1 MALDVSVAM
10 SVEDNLSQAIVGMKN
25 AMTPFR
31 NDITELQKEL
41 DRLSNAKTSIRIDLD
56 AARKELRDAK
66 RDFEALGE
74 SATEADRA
82 AAKANFDEASKNV
95 ENLRQ
100 QYALVSKQVKYT
112 QRDIEDVTA
121 AMSRAENRAA
131 AASVQPNAA
140 SVQPQGAMSMLQS
153 IGQAGLYSQI
163 GAMASQWATAMG
175 GSYLGSAGGNLL
187 SGTLGGAG
195 SGAAIG
201 TMIAP
206 GVGTAIGAAVGGL
219 VGLAGGAAQN
229 FETKDEY
236 FKNYVQEA
244 VEGQLSSMQES
255 IAGGSTT
262 AAQWELDRIAF
273 NQLLGEGY
281 GGRYLDAVKSFAS
294 STPLEY
300 SDLTAMSRALAPGF
314 ADGTISGL
322 QRMMD
327 LMEGIGNAGSA
338 LGVDASGM
346 TVMAQVLSR
355 MESSGKATLEYLNMF
370 QERGVDVI
378 GMLGE
383 HYGVNQGEIYEMIS
397 DGAIAGQDAVDIIQN
412 GMERY
417 AGAMDTMSHT
427 FSGLQSTLNDAQTAM
442 DAAYGEGYNE
452 TRKQGLEDEISF
464 LSGESGAM
472 MEEANRAMGSYMANL
487 ENLKEDFVRKAI
499 EAAMGDDDYI
509 KAKAAGDAAEMGRI
523 IMAAQQEGLAA
534 YADSDEAKGYE
545 QMQLDLINSVQES
558 AAAHEESYLAG
569 YNIGQEYSKGYIKAL
584 NDAIASGAIPSL
596 TESPEAMSA
605 MNSSEDAYKKRVQST
620 GGYAYGLNRVPYD
633 GFRAILHEGERVLTA
648 REAREADSTVA
659 RSVNVN
665 ISGQWSVR
673 DDSDIDLIAAR
684 IADALE
690 RALAAGVGS

>member
-1 MALDVSVAM
+1 MPDASVAM
-10 SVEDNLSQAIVGMKN
+10 SVKDNLSQAVVGMKN
-25 AMTPFR
+25 SMTSFR
-31 NDITELQKEL
+31 TDITELQREL
-41 DRLSNAKTSIRIDLD
+41 DRLSNTRVQMKMDLAGATREAKN
-56 AARKELRDAK
+56 AQKA
-66 RDFEALGE
+66 FEALGD
-74 SATEADRA
+74 SATEAERKA
-82 AAKANFDEASKNV
+82 AEADWREAE
-95 ENLRQ
+95 ENLQNIRQ
-100 QYALVSKQVKYT
+100 QYDLVGRQIRAT
-112 QRDIEDVTA
+112 TRDMEDA
-121 AMSRAENRAA
+121 SGAISRVNNRMGGT
-131 AASVQPNAA
+131 
-140 SVQPQGAMSMLQS
+140 VQPQGAMSMLQS

-163 GAMASQWATAMG
+163 GDMASQWALSLG
-175 GSYLGSAGGNLL
+175 GSYLGNAGGNLL
-187 SGTLGGAG
+187 SGALGGAG

-346 TVMAQVLSR
+346 PVLAQALSR
-355 MESSGKATLEYLNMF
+355 MESSGKANLEYLNMF
-370 QERGVDVI
+370 QDRGVDVI
-378 GMLGE
+378 GMLSE

-417 AGAMDTMSHT
+417 AGAMDTMSKT
-427 FSGLQSTLNDAQTAM
+427 FSGLQSTLNDAQTAI

-472 MEEANRAMGSYMANL
+472 MEEANRALGAWQAEL
-487 ENLKEDFVRKAI
+487 ENSKEQFIRDAI
-499 EAAMGDDDYI
+499 TEAMSSQEYQS
-509 KAKAAGDAAEMGRI
+509 AAAEDDAAEMGRI
-523 IMAAQQEGLAA
+523 IMQAQVKGMSDYNESEGATAMREMQLALVQGVQEDSAAN
-534 YADSDEAKGYE
+534 EAMWNAGYE
-545 QMQLDLINSVQES
+545 LGEQ
-558 AAAHEESYLAG
+558 
-569 YNIGQEYSKGYIKAL
+569 YSKGVQAALLSAVSSVSDASRHSSYARKYIRHNDVGSCLRKARTIHRRICL
-584 NDAIASGAIPSL
+584 RPQ
-596 TESPEAMSA
+596 P
-605 MNSSEDAYKKRVQST
+605 
-620 GGYAYGLNRVPYD
+620 
-633 GFRAILHEGERVLTA
+633 
-648 REAREADSTVA
+648 
-659 RSVNVN
+659 RSV
-665 ISGQWSVR
+665 R
-673 DDSDIDLIAAR
+673 R
-684 IADALE
+684 IP
-690 RALAAGVGS
+690 GHPP

>member
-1 MALDVSVAM
+1 MPDASVAM
-10 SVEDNLSQAIVGMKN
+10 SVKDNLSQAVVGMRN
-25 AMTPFR
+25 SMTAFR
-31 NDITELQKEL
+31 TDVSELQREL
-41 DRLSNAKTSIRIDLD
+41 DRLNSTRVQMKMDLASATREAKSAQKAFEDLGD
-56 AARKELRDAK
+56 
-66 RDFEALGE
+66 
-74 SATEADRA
+74 SATEAERKA
-82 AAKANFDEASKNV
+82 AEADWRQAE
-95 ENLRQ
+95 ENLTNIRQ
-100 QYALVSKQVKYT
+100 QYELVGRQIRAT
-112 QRDIEDVTA
+112 TRDMEDATGA
-121 AMSRAENRAA
+121 ISRANNRIGG
-131 AASVQPNAA
+131 ST
-140 SVQPQGAMSMLQS
+140 QPQGAMNMLQS

-163 GAMASQWATAMG
+163 GDMASQWALTLG

-187 SGTLGGAG
+187 SGALSGAG

-206 GVGTAIGAAVGGL
+206 GIGTAVGAGIGGL
-219 VGLAGGAAQN
+219 VGLVGGAAQN
-229 FETKDEY
+229 YETKDEY

-244 VEGQLSSMQES
+244 VEGQLSALEEGISS
-255 IAGGSTT
+255 GSAT

-273 NQLLGEGY
+273 NQLLGNGY

-322 QRMMD
+322 QRMLD

-383 HYGVNQGEIYEMIS
+383 HYGVDQGTIYDMIS
-397 DGAIAGQDAVDIIQN
+397 DSAISGQDAVDIIQN

-417 AGAMDTMSHT
+417 AGAMDTMAKT
-427 FSGLQSTLNDAQTAM
+427 FSGLQSTLTDAQTAM

-472 MEEANRAMGSYMANL
+472 MEEANRAMGAYMADL
-487 ENLKEDFVRKAI
+487 ENQKEEYIRNAI
-499 EAAMGDDDYI
+499 IDVMGTSEYQIAEAEGN
-509 KAKAAGDAAEMGRI
+509 AAEMGRL
-523 IMAAQQEGLAA
+523 IMQAQVKGMSDYNESEGAIEMREMQSRLIQGVQEDSAASEDMWNA
-534 YADSDEAKGYE
+534 GYE
-545 QMQLDLINSVQES
+545 L
-558 AAAHEESYLAG
+558 
-569 YNIGQEYSKGYIKAL
+569 GQKFSKGLQAAL
-584 NDAIASGAIPSL
+584 S
-596 TESPEAMSA
+596 EAMSETSLSLRPWSNA
-605 MNSSEDAYKKRVQST
+605 PADTSAYISSSNAYAKRVQST

-684 IADALE
+684 IADSLE

>member
-1 MALDVSVAM
+1 MPDASVAM
-10 SVEDNLSQAIVGMKN
+10 SVKDNLSQAVVGMRN
-25 AMTPFR
+25 SMTAFR
-31 NDITELQKEL
+31 TDVSELQREL
-41 DRLSNAKTSIRIDLD
+41 DRLNSTRVQMKMDLASATREAKS
-56 AARKELRDAK
+56 AQKA
-66 RDFEALGE
+66 FEALGD
-74 SATEADRA
+74 SATEAERKA
-82 AAKANFDEASKNV
+82 AEADWRQAE
-95 ENLRQ
+95 ENLTNIRQ
-100 QYALVSKQVKYT
+100 QYELVGRQIRAT
-112 QRDIEDVTA
+112 TRDMEEATGAI
-121 AMSRAENRAA
+121 SRANNRIGG
-131 AASVQPNAA
+131 ST
-140 SVQPQGAMSMLQS
+140 QPQGAMSMLQS

-163 GAMASQWATAMG
+163 GDMASQWALTLG

-187 SGTLGGAG
+187 SGALSGAG

-206 GVGTAIGAAVGGL
+206 GIGTAVGAGIGGL
-219 VGLAGGAAQN
+219 VGLVGGAAQN
-229 FETKDEY
+229 YETKDEY

-244 VEGQLSSMQES
+244 VEGQLSALEEGISS
-255 IAGGSTT
+255 GSAT

-273 NQLLGEGY
+273 NQLLGNGY

-322 QRMMD
+322 QRMLD

-383 HYGVNQGEIYEMIS
+383 HYGVDQGTIYDMIS
-397 DGAIAGQDAVDIIQN
+397 DSAISGQDAVDIIQN

-417 AGAMDTMSHT
+417 AGAMDTMAKT
-427 FSGLQSTLNDAQTAM
+427 FSGLQSTLTDAQTAM

-472 MEEANRAMGSYMANL
+472 MEEANRAMGAYMADL
-487 ENLKEDFVRKAI
+487 ENQKEEYIRNAI
-499 EAAMGDDDYI
+499 IDVMGTSEYQIAEAEGN
-509 KAKAAGDAAEMGRI
+509 AAEMGRL
-523 IMAAQQEGLAA
+523 IMQAQVKGMSDYNESEGAIEMREMQSRLIQGVQEDSAASEDMWNA
-534 YADSDEAKGYE
+534 GYE
-545 QMQLDLINSVQES
+545 L
-558 AAAHEESYLAG
+558 
-569 YNIGQEYSKGYIKAL
+569 GQKFSKGLQAAL
-584 NDAIASGAIPSL
+584 S
-596 TESPEAMSA
+596 EAMSETSLSLRPWSNA
-605 MNSSEDAYKKRVQST
+605 PADTSAYISSSNAYAKRVQST

>member
-1 MALDVSVAM
+1 MPDASVAM
-10 SVEDNLSQAIVGMKN
+10 SVKDNLSQAVVGMRN
-25 AMTPFR
+25 SMTAFR
-31 NDITELQKEL
+31 TDVSELQREL
-41 DRLSNAKTSIRIDLD
+41 DRLNSTRVQMKMDLAGATREAKNAQK
-56 AARKELRDAK
+56 A
-66 RDFEALGE
+66 FEALGD
-74 SATEADRA
+74 SATEAERKA
-82 AAKANFDEASKNV
+82 AEADWREAE
-95 ENLRQ
+95 ENLQNIRQ
-100 QYALVSKQVKYT
+100 QYDLVGRQIRAT
-112 QRDIEDVTA
+112 TRDMEEATGAI
-121 AMSRAENRAA
+121 SRANNRIGG
-131 AASVQPNAA
+131 ST
-140 SVQPQGAMSMLQS
+140 QPQGAMSMLQS

-163 GAMASQWATAMG
+163 GDMASQWALSLG
-175 GSYLGSAGGNLL
+175 GSYLGNAGGNLL
-187 SGTLGGAG
+187 SGALSGAG

-206 GVGTAIGAAVGGL
+206 GIGTAVGAGIGGL
-219 VGLAGGAAQN
+219 VGLVGGAAQN
-229 FETKDEY
+229 YETKDEY

-244 VEGQLSSMQES
+244 VEGQLSALEEGISS
-255 IAGGSTT
+255 GSAT

-273 NQLLGEGY
+273 NQLLGNGY

-322 QRMMD
+322 QRMLD

-383 HYGVNQGEIYEMIS
+383 HYGVDQGTIYDMIS
-397 DGAIAGQDAVDIIQN
+397 DSAISGQDAVDIIQN

-417 AGAMDTMSHT
+417 AGAMDTMAKT
-427 FSGLQSTLNDAQTAM
+427 FSGLQSTLTDAQTAM

-472 MEEANRAMGSYMANL
+472 MEEANRAMGAYMADL
-487 ENLKEDFVRKAI
+487 ENQKEEYIRNAI
-499 EAAMGDDDYI
+499 IDVMGTSEYQIAEAEGN
-509 KAKAAGDAAEMGRI
+509 AAEMGRL
-523 IMAAQQEGLAA
+523 IMQAQVKGMSDYNESEGAIEMREMQSRLIQGVQEDSAASEDMWNA
-534 YADSDEAKGYE
+534 GYE
-545 QMQLDLINSVQES
+545 L
-558 AAAHEESYLAG
+558 
-569 YNIGQEYSKGYIKAL
+569 GQKFSKGLQAAL
-584 NDAIASGAIPSL
+584 S
-596 TESPEAMSA
+596 EAMSETSLSLRPWSNA
-605 MNSSEDAYKKRVQST
+605 PADTSAYISSSNAYAKRVQST

>member
-1 MALDVSVAM
+1 MPDASVAM
-10 SVEDNLSQAIVGMKN
+10 SVKDNLSQAVVGMRN
-25 AMTPFR
+25 SMTAFR
-31 NDITELQKEL
+31 TDVSELQREL
-41 DRLSNAKTSIRIDLD
+41 DRLNSTRVQMKMDLASATREAKS
-56 AARKELRDAK
+56 AQKA
-66 RDFEALGE
+66 FEALGD
-74 SATEADRA
+74 SATEAERKA
-82 AAKANFDEASKNV
+82 AEADWRQAE
-95 ENLRQ
+95 ENLTNIRQ
-100 QYALVSKQVKYT
+100 QYELVGRQIRAT
-112 QRDIEDVTA
+112 TRDMEEATGAI
-121 AMSRAENRAA
+121 SRANNRIGG
-131 AASVQPNAA
+131 ST
-140 SVQPQGAMSMLQS
+140 QPQGAMNMLQS

-163 GAMASQWATAMG
+163 GDMASQWALTLG

-187 SGTLGGAG
+187 SGALSGAG

-206 GVGTAIGAAVGGL
+206 GIGTAVGAGIGGL
-219 VGLAGGAAQN
+219 VGLVGGAAQN
-229 FETKDEY
+229 YETKDEY

-244 VEGQLSSMQES
+244 VEGQLSALEEGISS
-255 IAGGSTT
+255 GSAT

-273 NQLLGEGY
+273 NQLLGNGY

-322 QRMMD
+322 QRMLD

-383 HYGVNQGEIYEMIS
+383 HYGVDQGTIYDMIS
-397 DGAIAGQDAVDIIQN
+397 ERAISGQDAVDIIQN

-417 AGAMDTMSHT
+417 AGAMDTMAKT
-427 FSGLQSTLNDAQTAM
+427 FSGLQSTLTDAQTAM

-452 TRKQGLEDEISF
+452 TRKKGLEDEISF

-472 MEEANRAMGSYMANL
+472 MEEANRAMGAYMADL
-487 ENLKEDFVRKAI
+487 ENQKEEYIRNAI
-499 EAAMGDDDYI
+499 IDVMGTSEYQIAEAEGN
-509 KAKAAGDAAEMGRI
+509 AAEMGRL
-523 IMAAQQEGLAA
+523 IMQAQVKGMSDYNESEGAIEMREMQSRLIQGVQEDSAASEDMWNA
-534 YADSDEAKGYE
+534 GYE
-545 QMQLDLINSVQES
+545 L
-558 AAAHEESYLAG
+558 
-569 YNIGQEYSKGYIKAL
+569 GQKFSKGLQAAL
-584 NDAIASGAIPSL
+584 S
-596 TESPEAMSA
+596 EAMSETSLSLRPWSNA
-605 MNSSEDAYKKRVQST
+605 PADTSTYISSSNAYAKRVQST

-648 REAREADSTVA
+648 REAREADLTAA

>member
-1 MALDVSVAM
+1 MPDASVAM
-10 SVEDNLSQAIVGMKN
+10 SVKDNLSQAVVGMRN
-25 AMTPFR
+25 SMTAFR
-31 NDITELQKEL
+31 TDVSELQREL
-41 DRLSNAKTSIRIDLD
+41 DRLNSTRVQMKMDLASATREAKS
-56 AARKELRDAK
+56 AQKA
-66 RDFEALGE
+66 FEALGD
-74 SATEADRA
+74 SATEAERKA
-82 AAKANFDEASKNV
+82 AEADWRQAE
-95 ENLRQ
+95 ENLTNIRQ
-100 QYALVSKQVKYT
+100 QYELVGRQIRAT
-112 QRDIEDVTA
+112 TRDMEEATGAI
-121 AMSRAENRAA
+121 SRANNRIGG
-131 AASVQPNAA
+131 ST
-140 SVQPQGAMSMLQS
+140 QPQGAMNMLQS

-163 GAMASQWATAMG
+163 GDVASQWALTLG

-187 SGTLGGAG
+187 SGALSGAG

-206 GVGTAIGAAVGGL
+206 GIGTAVGAGIGGL
-219 VGLAGGAAQN
+219 VGLVGGAAQN
-229 FETKDEY
+229 YETKDEY

-244 VEGQLSSMQES
+244 VEGQLSALEEGISS
-255 IAGGSTT
+255 GSAT

-273 NQLLGEGY
+273 NQLLGNGY

-322 QRMMD
+322 QRMLD

-383 HYGVNQGEIYEMIS
+383 HYGVDQGTIYDMIS
-397 DGAIAGQDAVDIIQN
+397 DSAISGQDAVDIIQN

-417 AGAMDTMSHT
+417 AGAMDTMAKT
-427 FSGLQSTLNDAQTAM
+427 FSGLQSTLTDAQTAM

-472 MEEANRAMGSYMANL
+472 MEEANRAMGAYMADL
-487 ENLKEDFVRKAI
+487 ENQKEEYIRNAI
-499 EAAMGDDDYI
+499 IDVMGTSEYQIAEAEGN
-509 KAKAAGDAAEMGRI
+509 AAEMGRL
-523 IMAAQQEGLAA
+523 IMQAQVKGMSDYNESEGAIEMREMQSRLIQGVQEDSAASEDMWNA
-534 YADSDEAKGYE
+534 GYE
-545 QMQLDLINSVQES
+545 L
-558 AAAHEESYLAG
+558 
-569 YNIGQEYSKGYIKAL
+569 GQKFSKGLQAAL
-584 NDAIASGAIPSL
+584 S
-596 TESPEAMSA
+596 EAMSETSLSLRPWSNA
-605 MNSSEDAYKKRVQST
+605 PADTSAYISSSNAYAKRVQST

>member
-1 MALDVSVAM
+1 MPDASVAM
-10 SVEDNLSQAIVGMKN
+10 SVKDNLSQAVVGMRN
-25 AMTPFR
+25 SMTAFR
-31 NDITELQKEL
+31 TDVSELQREL
-41 DRLSNAKTSIRIDLD
+41 DRLNSTRVQMKMDLAGATREAKNAQK
-56 AARKELRDAK
+56 A
-66 RDFEALGE
+66 FEALGD
-74 SATEADRA
+74 SATEAERKA
-82 AAKANFDEASKNV
+82 AEADWREAE
-95 ENLRQ
+95 ENLQNIRQ
-100 QYALVSKQVKYT
+100 QYDLVGRQIRAT
-112 QRDIEDVTA
+112 TRDMEEATGAI
-121 AMSRAENRAA
+121 SRANNRIGG
-131 AASVQPNAA
+131 ST
-140 SVQPQGAMSMLQS
+140 QPQGAMNMLQS

-163 GAMASQWATAMG
+163 GDMASQWALTLG

-187 SGTLGGAG
+187 SGALSGAG

-206 GVGTAIGAAVGGL
+206 GIGTAVGAGIGGL
-219 VGLAGGAAQN
+219 VGLVGGAAQN
-229 FETKDEY
+229 YETKDEY

-244 VEGQLSSMQES
+244 VEGQLSALEEGISS
-255 IAGGSTT
+255 GSAT

-273 NQLLGEGY
+273 NQLLGNGY

-322 QRMMD
+322 QRMLD

-383 HYGVNQGEIYEMIS
+383 HYGVDQGTIYDMIS
-397 DGAIAGQDAVDIIQN
+397 DSAISGQDAVDIIQN

-417 AGAMDTMSHT
+417 AGAMDTMAKT
-427 FSGLQSTLNDAQTAM
+427 FSGLQSTLTDAQTAM

-472 MEEANRAMGSYMANL
+472 MEEANRAMGAYMADL
-487 ENLKEDFVRKAI
+487 ENQKEEYIRNAI
-499 EAAMGDDDYI
+499 IDVMGTSEYQIAEAEGN
-509 KAKAAGDAAEMGRI
+509 AAEMGRL
-523 IMAAQQEGLAA
+523 IMQAQVKGMSDYNESEGAIEMREMQSRLIQGVQEDSAASEDMWNA
-534 YADSDEAKGYE
+534 GYE
-545 QMQLDLINSVQES
+545 L
-558 AAAHEESYLAG
+558 
-569 YNIGQEYSKGYIKAL
+569 GQKFSKGLQAAL
-584 NDAIASGAIPSL
+584 S
-596 TESPEAMSA
+596 EAMSETSLSLRPWSNA
-605 MNSSEDAYKKRVQST
+605 PADTSAYISSSNAYAKRVQST

>member
-1 MALDVSVAM
+1 MPDASVAM
-10 SVEDNLSQAIVGMKN
+10 SVKDNLSQAVVGMRN
-25 AMTPFR
+25 SMTAFR
-31 NDITELQKEL
+31 TDVSELQREL
-41 DRLSNAKTSIRIDLD
+41 DRLNSTRVQMKMDLASATREAKS
-56 AARKELRDAK
+56 AQKA
-66 RDFEALGE
+66 FEALGD
-74 SATEADRA
+74 SATEAERKA
-82 AAKANFDEASKNV
+82 AEADWRQAE
-95 ENLRQ
+95 ENLTNIRQ
-100 QYALVSKQVKYT
+100 QYELVGRQIRAT
-112 QRDIEDVTA
+112 TRDMEEATGAI
-121 AMSRAENRAA
+121 SRANNRIGG
-131 AASVQPNAA
+131 ST
-140 SVQPQGAMSMLQS
+140 QPQGAMNMLQS

-163 GAMASQWATAMG
+163 GDMAGQWANSVG
-175 GSYLGSAGGNLL
+175 GSWLGNAGGNLL
-187 SGTLGGAG
+187 SGALGGAG

-229 FETKDEY
+229 YEQKDDA
-236 FKNYVQEA
+236 FKAYVQEA
-244 VEGQLSSMQES
+244 VEGQLTAMQES
-255 IAGGSTT
+255 IAAGSTT
-262 AAQWELDRIAF
+262 AAQWELDRIGF

-281 GGRYLDAVKSFAS
+281 GGRYLDALREFANK
-294 STPLEY
+294 TPLEY

-327 LMEGIGNAGSA
+327 LMEGIGNAGSS
-338 LGVDASGM
+338 LGLSGSDM
-346 TVMAQVLSR
+346 TIMARSLSR
-355 MESSGKATLEYLNMF
+355 METSDKANLEYLNML

-378 GMLGE
+378 GMMSE
-383 HYGVNQGEIYEMIS
+383 HYGVDQGTIYDMIS
-397 DGAIAGQDAVDIIQN
+397 ERAISGQDAVDIIQN

-417 AGAMDTMSHT
+417 AGAMDTMAKT
-427 FSGLQSTLNDAQTAM
+427 FSGLQSTLTDAQTAM

-472 MEEANRAMGSYMANL
+472 MEEANRAMGAYMAKL
-487 ENLKEDFVRKAI
+487 ENQKEEYIRNAI
-499 EAAMGDDDYI
+499 TDVMTNNEDYQIAEAEGN
-509 KAKAAGDAAEMGRI
+509 AAEMGRL
-523 IMAAQQEGLAA
+523 IMQAQVKGMSDYNESEGAKEMREMQSRLIQGVQEDSAASEDMWNA
-534 YADSDEAKGYE
+534 GYE
-545 QMQLDLINSVQES
+545 L
-558 AAAHEESYLAG
+558 
-569 YNIGQEYSKGYIKAL
+569 GQKFSKGLQAAL
-584 NDAIASGAIPSL
+584 S
-596 TESPEAMSA
+596 EAMSETSLSLRPWSNA
-605 MNSSEDAYKKRVQST
+605 PADTSAYISSSNAYAKRVQST

>member
-1 MALDVSVAM
+1 MPDASVAM
-10 SVEDNLSQAIVGMKN
+10 SVKDNLSQAVVGMRN
-25 AMTPFR
+25 SMTAFR
-31 NDITELQKEL
+31 TDVSELQREL
-41 DRLSNAKTSIRIDLD
+41 DRLNSTRVQMKMDLASATREAKS
-56 AARKELRDAK
+56 AQKA
-66 RDFEALGE
+66 FEALGD
-74 SATEADRA
+74 SATEAERKA
-82 AAKANFDEASKNV
+82 AEADWRQAE
-95 ENLRQ
+95 ENLTNIRQ
-100 QYALVSKQVKYT
+100 QYELVGRQIRAT
-112 QRDIEDVTA
+112 TRDMEEATGAI
-121 AMSRAENRAA
+121 SRANNRIGG
-131 AASVQPNAA
+131 ST
-140 SVQPQGAMSMLQS
+140 QPQGAMNMLQS

-163 GAMASQWATAMG
+163 GDMASQWALTLG

-187 SGTLGGAG
+187 SGALSGAG

-206 GVGTAIGAAVGGL
+206 GIGTAVGAGIGGL
-219 VGLAGGAAQN
+219 VGLVGGAAQN
-229 FETKDEY
+229 YETKDEY

-244 VEGQLSSMQES
+244 VEGQLSALEEGISS
-255 IAGGSTT
+255 GSAT

-273 NQLLGEGY
+273 NQLLGNGY

-322 QRMMD
+322 QRMLD

-383 HYGVNQGEIYEMIS
+383 HYGVDQGTIYDMIS
-397 DGAIAGQDAVDIIQN
+397 DSAISGQDAVDIIQN

-417 AGAMDTMSHT
+417 AGAMDTMAKT
-427 FSGLQSTLNDAQTAM
+427 FSGLQSTLTDAQTAM

-472 MEEANRAMGSYMANL
+472 MEEANRAMGAYMADL
-487 ENLKEDFVRKAI
+487 ENQKEEYIRNAI
-499 EAAMGDDDYI
+499 IDVMGTSEYQIAEAEGN
-509 KAKAAGDAAEMGRI
+509 AAEMGRL
-523 IMAAQQEGLAA
+523 IMQAQVKGMSDYNESEGAIEMREMQSRLIQGVQEDSAASEDMWNA
-534 YADSDEAKGYE
+534 GYE
-545 QMQLDLINSVQES
+545 L
-558 AAAHEESYLAG
+558 
-569 YNIGQEYSKGYIKAL
+569 GQKFSKGLQAAL
-584 NDAIASGAIPSL
+584 S
-596 TESPEAMSA
+596 EAMSETSLSLRPWSNA
-605 MNSSEDAYKKRVQST
+605 PADTSAYISSSNAYAKRVQST

-684 IADALE
+684 IADSLE

>member
-10 SVEDNLSQAIVGMKN
+10 SVKDNLSQAIVGMKN

-41 DRLSNAKTSIRIDLD
+41 DRLSNTKASIRIDLG
-56 AARKELRDAK
+56 AARQELRAAK

-82 AAKANFDEASKNV
+82 AAKARFDEASKNV

-100 QYALVSKQVKYT
+100 QYELVSRQVKNT
-112 QRDIEDVTA
+112 QRDIEDVTS
-121 AMSRAENRAA
+121 AMSRAENRA
-131 AASVQPNAA
+131 SGG
-140 SVQPQGAMSMLQS
+140 SGQPQGAMNMLQS

-163 GAMASQWATAMG
+163 GDMASQWALTLG

-187 SGTLGGAG
+187 SGALSGAG

-206 GVGTAIGAAVGGL
+206 GIGTAVGAGIGGL
-219 VGLAGGAAQN
+219 VGLVGGAAQN

-236 FKNYVQEA
+236 FKDYVQTA
-244 VEGQLSSMQES
+244 VEGQLTAMQEG
-255 IAGGSTT
+255 IASGSTT

-273 NQLLGEGY
+273 NQLLGNGY

-322 QRMMD
+322 QRMLD

-383 HYGVNQGEIYEMIS
+383 HYGVDQGTIYDMIS
-397 DGAIAGQDAVDIIQN
+397 DSAISGQDAVDIIQN

-417 AGAMDTMSHT
+417 AGAMDTMAKT
-427 FSGLQSTLNDAQTAM
+427 FSGLQSTLTDAQTAM

-472 MEEANRAMGSYMANL
+472 MEEANRALGAWKAEL
-487 ENLKEDFVRKAI
+487 ENQQEEAVRKAI
-499 EAAMGDDDYI
+499 QSAMDTDDY
-509 KAKAAGDAAEMGRI
+509 KKAAAAEDAAEMGKI
-523 IMAAQQEGLAA
+523 IMKARIDGMNAYNKSAEAQEALQMELDLAEAVRNDTATDQAFWDAGYRKGEKFSLGLAA
-534 YADSDEAKGYE
+534 GFSANQAAV
-545 QMQLDLINSVQES
+545 MQN
-558 AAAHEESYLAG
+558 AAVSPYLTSSMAG
-569 YNIGQEYSKGYIKAL
+569 GLSRWIRT
-584 NDAIASGAIPSL
+584 D
-596 TESPEAMSA
+596 TEG
-605 MNSSEDAYKKRVQST
+605 SSN
-620 GGYAYGLNRVPYD
+620 AYGLNRVPYD

-648 REAREADSTVA
+648 REAREADSTAA

-684 IADALE
+684 IADSLE

>member
-1 MALDVSVAM
+1 MPDASVAM
-10 SVEDNLSQAIVGMKN
+10 SVKDNLSQAVVGMRN
-25 AMTPFR
+25 SMTAFR
-31 NDITELQKEL
+31 TDVSELQREL
-41 DRLSNAKTSIRIDLD
+41 DRLNSTRVQMKMDLAGATREAKNAQK
-56 AARKELRDAK
+56 A
-66 RDFEALGE
+66 FEALGD
-74 SATEADRA
+74 SATEAERKA
-82 AAKANFDEASKNV
+82 AEADWREAE
-95 ENLRQ
+95 ENLQNIRQ
-100 QYALVSKQVKYT
+100 QYDLVGRQIRAT
-112 QRDIEDVTA
+112 TRDMEDA
-121 AMSRAENRAA
+121 SGAISRVNNRMGG
-131 AASVQPNAA
+131 
-140 SVQPQGAMSMLQS
+140 SVQPQGAMSMLRS

-163 GAMASQWATAMG
+163 GDMASQWALSLG
-175 GSYLGSAGGNLL
+175 GSYLGNAGGNLL
-187 SGTLGGAG
+187 SGALGGAG

-255 IAGGSTT
+255 IVGGSTT
-262 AAQWELDRIAF
+262 AAQWELDQIAF
-273 NQLLGEGY
+273 NQLLGGGY
-281 GGRYLDAVKSFAS
+281 GGRYLNALKSFAS
-294 STPLEY
+294 TTPLEY

-346 TVMAQVLSR
+346 TVLAQALSR
-355 MESSGKATLEYLNMF
+355 MESSGKANLEYLNMF
-370 QERGVDVI
+370 QDRGVDVI
-378 GMLGE
+378 GMLSE

-397 DGAIAGQDAVDIIQN
+397 DGAIAGQDAVDIIQQ

-417 AGAMDTMSHT
+417 AGAMDTMSKT

-442 DAAYGEGYNE
+442 DAAYGKGYNE

-464 LSGESGAM
+464 LSGESGSM
-472 MEEANRAMGSYMANL
+472 MEEANRALGAWQAEL
-487 ENLKEDFVRKAI
+487 ENSKEQFIRDAI
-499 EAAMGDDDYI
+499 TEAMSSQEYQS
-509 KAKAAGDAAEMGRI
+509 AAAEDDAAEMGRI
-523 IMAAQQEGLAA
+523 IMQAQVKGMSDYNESEGATAMREMQLALVQGVQEDSAANEAMWNAGYELGEQYSKGVQAALLSAVSSGSLTLRDIAVTPENTSGITTSAAA
-534 YADSDEAKGYE
+534 YA
-545 QMQLDLINSVQES
+545 
-558 AAAHEESYLAG
+558 
-569 YNIGQEYSKGYIKAL
+569 
-584 NDAIASGAIPSL
+584 
-596 TESPEAMSA
+596 
-605 MNSSEDAYKKRVQST
+605 KRVQST
-620 GGYAYGLNRVPYD
+620 GGYAYGINRVPYD

-648 REAREADSTVA
+648 REAREADSTAA

-684 IADALE
+684 IADSLE

>member
-1 MALDVSVAM
+1 MPDASVAM
-10 SVEDNLSQAIVGMKN
+10 SVKDNLSQAVVGMRN
-25 AMTPFR
+25 SMTAFR
-31 NDITELQKEL
+31 TDVSELQREL
-41 DRLSNAKTSIRIDLD
+41 DRLNSTRVQMKMDLASATREAKS
-56 AARKELRDAK
+56 AQKA
-66 RDFEALGE
+66 FEALGD
-74 SATEADRA
+74 SATEAERKA
-82 AAKANFDEASKNV
+82 AEADWRQAE
-95 ENLRQ
+95 ENLTNIRQ
-100 QYALVSKQVKYT
+100 QYELVGRQIRAT
-112 QRDIEDVTA
+112 TRDMEEATGAI
-121 AMSRAENRAA
+121 SRANNRIGG
-131 AASVQPNAA
+131 ST
-140 SVQPQGAMSMLQS
+140 QPQGAMNMLQS

-163 GAMASQWATAMG
+163 GDMASQWALTLG

-187 SGTLGGAG
+187 SGALSGAG

-206 GVGTAIGAAVGGL
+206 GIGTAVGAGIGGL
-219 VGLAGGAAQN
+219 VGLVGGAAQN
-229 FETKDEY
+229 YETKDEY

-244 VEGQLSSMQES
+244 VEGQLSALEEGISS
-255 IAGGSTT
+255 GSAT

-273 NQLLGEGY
+273 NQLLGNGY

-322 QRMMD
+322 QRMLD

-383 HYGVNQGEIYEMIS
+383 HYGVDQGTIYDMIS
-397 DGAIAGQDAVDIIQN
+397 DSAISGQDAVDIIQN

-417 AGAMDTMSHT
+417 AGAMDTMAKT
-427 FSGLQSTLNDAQTAM
+427 FSGLQSTLTDAQTAM

-472 MEEANRAMGSYMANL
+472 MEEANRAMGAYMADL
-487 ENLKEDFVRKAI
+487 ENQKEEYIRNAI
-499 EAAMGDDDYI
+499 IDVMGTSEYQIAEAEGN
-509 KAKAAGDAAEMGRI
+509 AAEMGRL
-523 IMAAQQEGLAA
+523 IMQAQVKGMSDYNESEGAIEMREMQSRLIQGVQEDSAASEDMWNA
-534 YADSDEAKGYE
+534 GYE
-545 QMQLDLINSVQES
+545 L
-558 AAAHEESYLAG
+558 
-569 YNIGQEYSKGYIKAL
+569 GQKFSKGLQAAL
-584 NDAIASGAIPSL
+584 S
-596 TESPEAMSA
+596 EAMSETSLSLRPWSNA
-605 MNSSEDAYKKRVQST
+605 PADTSAYISSSNAYAKRVQST

-648 REAREADSTVA
+648 REAREADSTAA

>member
-1 MALDVSVAM
+1 MPDASVAM
-10 SVEDNLSQAIVGMKN
+10 SVKDNLSQAVVGMRN
-25 AMTPFR
+25 SMTAFR
-31 NDITELQKEL
+31 TDVSELQREL
-41 DRLSNAKTSIRIDLD
+41 DRLNSTRVQMKMDLAGATREAKNAQK
-56 AARKELRDAK
+56 A
-66 RDFEALGE
+66 FEALGD
-74 SATEADRA
+74 SATEAERKA
-82 AAKANFDEASKNV
+82 AEADWREAE
-95 ENLRQ
+95 ENLQNIRQ
-100 QYALVSKQVKYT
+100 QYDLVGRQIRAT
-112 QRDIEDVTA
+112 TRDMEEATGAI
-121 AMSRAENRAA
+121 SRANNRIGG
-131 AASVQPNAA
+131 ST
-140 SVQPQGAMSMLQS
+140 QPQGAMSMLQS

-163 GAMASQWATAMG
+163 GDMASQWALSLG
-175 GSYLGSAGGNLL
+175 GSYLGNAGGNLL
-187 SGTLGGAG
+187 SGALSGAG

-206 GVGTAIGAAVGGL
+206 GIGTAVGAGIGGL
-219 VGLAGGAAQN
+219 VGLVGGAAQN
-229 FETKDEY
+229 YETKDEY

-244 VEGQLSSMQES
+244 VEGQLSALEEGISS
-255 IAGGSTT
+255 GSAT

-273 NQLLGEGY
+273 NQLLGNGY

-322 QRMMD
+322 QRMLD

-383 HYGVNQGEIYEMIS
+383 HYGVDQGTIYDMIS
-397 DGAIAGQDAVDIIQN
+397 DSAISGQDAVEIIQQ
-412 GMERY
+412 GMDRY
-417 AGAMDTMSHT
+417 AGAMDTMSKT

-487 ENLKEDFVRKAI
+487 ENLKEDFVREAI
-499 EAAMGDDDYI
+499 EAAMDDDDYI

-558 AAAHEESYLAG
+558 AAAHEQSYMAG

-605 MNSSEDAYKKRVQST
+605 TNSSADAYKKRAQST

-648 REAREADSTVA
+648 REARASDTA
-659 RSVNVN
+659 AKNISVNV
-665 ISGQWSVR
+665 SGNWSVR

-684 IADALE
+684 IADSLE

>member
-1 MALDVSVAM
+1 MPDASVAM
-10 SVEDNLSQAIVGMKN
+10 SVKDNLSQAVVGMRN
-25 AMTPFR
+25 SMTAFR
-31 NDITELQKEL
+31 TDVSELQREL
-41 DRLSNAKTSIRIDLD
+41 DRLNSTRVQMKMDLASATREAKS
-56 AARKELRDAK
+56 AQKA
-66 RDFEALGE
+66 FEALGD
-74 SATEADRA
+74 SATEAERKA
-82 AAKANFDEASKNV
+82 AEADWRQAE
-95 ENLRQ
+95 ENLTNIRQ
-100 QYALVSKQVKYT
+100 QYELVGRQIRAT
-112 QRDIEDVTA
+112 TRDMEEATGAI
-121 AMSRAENRAA
+121 SRANNRIGG
-131 AASVQPNAA
+131 ST
-140 SVQPQGAMSMLQS
+140 QPQGAMNMLQS

-163 GAMASQWATAMG
+163 GDMASQWALTLG

-187 SGTLGGAG
+187 SGALSGAG

-206 GVGTAIGAAVGGL
+206 GIGTAVGAGIGGL
-219 VGLAGGAAQN
+219 VGLVGGAAQN
-229 FETKDEY
+229 YETKDEY

-244 VEGQLSSMQES
+244 VEGQLSALEEGISS
-255 IAGGSTT
+255 GSAT

-273 NQLLGEGY
+273 NQLLGNGY

-322 QRMMD
+322 QRMLD

-383 HYGVNQGEIYEMIS
+383 HYGVDQGTIYDMIS
-397 DGAIAGQDAVDIIQN
+397 DSAISGQDAVDIIQN

-417 AGAMDTMSHT
+417 AGAMDTMAKT
-427 FSGLQSTLNDAQTAM
+427 FSGLQSTLTDAQTAM

-472 MEEANRAMGSYMANL
+472 MEEANRAMGAYMADL
-487 ENLKEDFVRKAI
+487 ENQKEEYIRNAI
-499 EAAMGDDDYI
+499 IDVMGTSEYQIAEAEGN
-509 KAKAAGDAAEMGRI
+509 AAEMGRL
-523 IMAAQQEGLAA
+523 IMQAQVKGMSDYNESEGAIEMREMQSRLIQGVQEDSAASEDMWNA
-534 YADSDEAKGYE
+534 GYE
-545 QMQLDLINSVQES
+545 L
-558 AAAHEESYLAG
+558 
-569 YNIGQEYSKGYIKAL
+569 GQKFSKGLQAAL
-584 NDAIASGAIPSL
+584 S
-596 TESPEAMSA
+596 EAMSETSLSLRPWSNA
-605 MNSSEDAYKKRVQST
+605 PADTSAYISSSNAYAKRVQST

-684 IADALE
+684 IADAME

>member
-1 MALDVSVAM
+1 MPDASVAM
-10 SVEDNLSQAIVGMKN
+10 SVKDNLSQAVVGMRN
-25 AMTPFR
+25 SMTAFR
-31 NDITELQKEL
+31 TDVSELQREL
-41 DRLSNAKTSIRIDLD
+41 DRLNSTRVQMKMDLAGATREAKNAQK
-56 AARKELRDAK
+56 A
-66 RDFEALGE
+66 FEALGD
-74 SATEADRA
+74 SATEAERKA
-82 AAKANFDEASKNV
+82 AEADWREAE
-95 ENLRQ
+95 ENLQNIRQ
-100 QYALVSKQVKYT
+100 QYDLVGRQIRAT
-112 QRDIEDVTA
+112 TRDMEEATGAI
-121 AMSRAENRAA
+121 SRANNRIGG
-131 AASVQPNAA
+131 ST
-140 SVQPQGAMSMLQS
+140 QPQGAMSMLQS

-163 GAMASQWATAMG
+163 GDMASQWALSLG
-175 GSYLGSAGGNLL
+175 GSYLGNAGGNLL
-187 SGTLGGAG
+187 SGALGGAG

-244 VEGQLSSMQES
+244 VEVQLSSMQES

-322 QRMMD
+322 QRMLD

-383 HYGVNQGEIYEMIS
+383 HYGVDQGTIYDMIS
-397 DGAIAGQDAVDIIQN
+397 DSAISGQDAVDIIQN

-417 AGAMDTMSHT
+417 AGAMDTMAKT
-427 FSGLQSTLNDAQTAM
+427 FSGLQSTLTDAQTAM

-472 MEEANRAMGSYMANL
+472 MEEANRAMGAYMADL
-487 ENLKEDFVRKAI
+487 ENQKEEYIRNAI
-499 EAAMGDDDYI
+499 IDVMGTSEYQIAEAEGN
-509 KAKAAGDAAEMGRI
+509 AAEMGRL
-523 IMAAQQEGLAA
+523 IMQAQVKGMSDYNESEGAIEMREMQSRLIQGVQEDSAASEDMWNA
-534 YADSDEAKGYE
+534 GYE
-545 QMQLDLINSVQES
+545 L
-558 AAAHEESYLAG
+558 
-569 YNIGQEYSKGYIKAL
+569 GQKFSKGLQAAL
-584 NDAIASGAIPSL
+584 S
-596 TESPEAMSA
+596 EAMSETSLSLRPWSNA
-605 MNSSEDAYKKRVQST
+605 PADTSAYISSSNAYAKRVQST

>member
-10 SVEDNLSQAIVGMKN
+10 SVKDNLSQAIVGMKN

-41 DRLSNAKTSIRIDLD
+41 ERLSNTKASIRIDLG
-56 AARKELRDAK
+56 AARQELRAAK

-82 AAKANFDEASKNV
+82 AAKARFDEASKNV

-100 QYALVSKQVKYT
+100 QYELVSRQVKNT
-112 QRDIEDVTA
+112 QRDIEDVTS
-121 AMSRAENRAA
+121 AMSRAENRA
-131 AASVQPNAA
+131 SGG
-140 SVQPQGAMSMLQS
+140 SGQPQGAMNMLQS

-163 GAMASQWATAMG
+163 GDMASQWALTLG

-187 SGTLGGAG
+187 SGALSGAG

-206 GVGTAIGAAVGGL
+206 GIGTAVGAGIGGL
-219 VGLAGGAAQN
+219 VGLVGGAAQN
-229 FETKDEY
+229 YETKDEY

-244 VEGQLSSMQES
+244 VEGQLSALEEGISS
-255 IAGGSTT
+255 GSAT

-273 NQLLGEGY
+273 NQLLGNGY

-322 QRMMD
+322 QRMLD

-383 HYGVNQGEIYEMIS
+383 HYGVDQGTIYDMIS
-397 DGAIAGQDAVDIIQN
+397 DSAISGQDAVDIIQN

-417 AGAMDTMSHT
+417 AGAMDTMAKT
-427 FSGLQSTLNDAQTAM
+427 FSGLQSTLTDAQTAM

-472 MEEANRAMGSYMANL
+472 MEEANRALGAWQAEL
-487 ENLKEDFVRKAI
+487 ENQQEEAVRKALQS
-499 EAAMGDDDYI
+499 AMDTDDY
-509 KAKAAGDAAEMGRI
+509 KKAAAAEDAAEMGKI
-523 IMAAQQEGLAA
+523 IMKARIDGMNAYNKSAEAQEALQMELDLAEAVRNDTATDQAFWDAGYRKGEKFALGLAA
-534 YADSDEAKGYE
+534 GFSANQAAV
-545 QMQLDLINSVQES
+545 MQN
-558 AAAHEESYLAG
+558 AAVSPYLTSSMAG
-569 YNIGQEYSKGYIKAL
+569 GLSRWIRT
-584 NDAIASGAIPSL
+584 D
-596 TESPEAMSA
+596 TEG
-605 MNSSEDAYKKRVQST
+605 SSN
-620 GGYAYGLNRVPYD
+620 AYGLNRVPYD

>member
-1 MALDVSVAM
+1 MPDASVAM
-10 SVEDNLSQAIVGMKN
+10 SVKDNLSQAVVGMRN
-25 AMTPFR
+25 SMTAFR
-31 NDITELQKEL
+31 TDVSELQREL
-41 DRLSNAKTSIRIDLD
+41 DRLNSTRVQMKMDLASATREAKS
-56 AARKELRDAK
+56 AQKA
-66 RDFEALGE
+66 FEALGD
-74 SATEADRA
+74 SATEAERKA
-82 AAKANFDEASKNV
+82 AEADWRQAE
-95 ENLRQ
+95 ENLTNIRQ
-100 QYALVSKQVKYT
+100 QYELVGRQIRAT
-112 QRDIEDVTA
+112 TRDMEEATGAI
-121 AMSRAENRAA
+121 SRANNRIGG
-131 AASVQPNAA
+131 ST
-140 SVQPQGAMSMLQS
+140 QPQGAMNMLQS

-163 GAMASQWATAMG
+163 GDMASQWALTLG

-187 SGTLGGAG
+187 SGALSGAG

-206 GVGTAIGAAVGGL
+206 GIGTAVGAGIGGL
-219 VGLAGGAAQN
+219 VGLVGGAAQN
-229 FETKDEY
+229 YETKDEY

-244 VEGQLSSMQES
+244 VEGQLSALEEGISS
-255 IAGGSTT
+255 GSAT

-273 NQLLGEGY
+273 NQLLGNGY

-322 QRMMD
+322 QRMLD

-383 HYGVNQGEIYEMIS
+383 HYGVDQGTIYDMIS
-397 DGAIAGQDAVDIIQN
+397 DSAISGQDAVDIIEN

-417 AGAMDTMSHT
+417 AGAMDTMAKT
-427 FSGLQSTLNDAQTAM
+427 FSGLQSTLTDAQTAM

-472 MEEANRAMGSYMANL
+472 MEEANRAMGAYMADL
-487 ENLKEDFVRKAI
+487 ENQKEEYIRNAI
-499 EAAMGDDDYI
+499 IDVMGTSEYQIAEAEGN
-509 KAKAAGDAAEMGRI
+509 AAEMGRL
-523 IMAAQQEGLAA
+523 IMQAQVKGMSDYNESEGAIEMREMQSRLIQGVQEDSAASEDMWNA
-534 YADSDEAKGYE
+534 GYE
-545 QMQLDLINSVQES
+545 L
-558 AAAHEESYLAG
+558 
-569 YNIGQEYSKGYIKAL
+569 GQKFSKGLQAAL
-584 NDAIASGAIPSL
+584 S
-596 TESPEAMSA
+596 EAMSETSLSLRPWSNA
-605 MNSSEDAYKKRVQST
+605 PADTSAYISSSNAYAKRVQST

-648 REAREADSTVA
+648 REARQADSTVA

-684 IADALE
+684 IADSLE

>member
-1 MALDVSVAM
+1 MPDASVAM
-10 SVEDNLSQAIVGMKN
+10 SVKDNLSQAVVGMRN
-25 AMTPFR
+25 SMTAFR
-31 NDITELQKEL
+31 TDVSELQREL
-41 DRLSNAKTSIRIDLD
+41 DRLNSTRVQMKMDLASATREAKS
-56 AARKELRDAK
+56 AQKA
-66 RDFEALGE
+66 FEALGD
-74 SATEADRA
+74 SATEAERKA
-82 AAKANFDEASKNV
+82 AEADWRQAE
-95 ENLRQ
+95 ENLTNIRQ
-100 QYALVSKQVKYT
+100 QYELVGRQIRAT
-112 QRDIEDVTA
+112 TRDMEEATGAI
-121 AMSRAENRAA
+121 SRANNRIGG
-131 AASVQPNAA
+131 ST
-140 SVQPQGAMSMLQS
+140 QPQGAMNMLQS

-163 GAMASQWATAMG
+163 GDMASQWALTLG

-187 SGTLGGAG
+187 SGALSGAG

-206 GVGTAIGAAVGGL
+206 GIGTAVGAGIGGL
-219 VGLAGGAAQN
+219 VGLVGGAAQN
-229 FETKDEY
+229 YETKDEY
-236 FKNYVQEA
+236 FKNYVQEE
-244 VEGQLSSMQES
+244 VEGQLSALEEGISS
-255 IAGGSTT
+255 GSAT

-273 NQLLGEGY
+273 NQLLGNGY

-322 QRMMD
+322 QRMLD

-383 HYGVNQGEIYEMIS
+383 HYGVDQGTIYDMIS
-397 DGAIAGQDAVDIIQN
+397 DSAISGQDAVDIIQN

-417 AGAMDTMSHT
+417 AGAMDTMAKT
-427 FSGLQSTLNDAQTAM
+427 FSGLQSTLTDAQTAM

-472 MEEANRAMGSYMANL
+472 MEEANRAMGAYMADL
-487 ENLKEDFVRKAI
+487 ENQKEEYIRNAI
-499 EAAMGDDDYI
+499 IDVMGTSEYQIAEAEGN
-509 KAKAAGDAAEMGRI
+509 AAEMGRL
-523 IMAAQQEGLAA
+523 IMQAQVKGMSDYNESEGAIEMREMQSRLIQGVQEDSAASEDMWNA
-534 YADSDEAKGYE
+534 GYE
-545 QMQLDLINSVQES
+545 L
-558 AAAHEESYLAG
+558 
-569 YNIGQEYSKGYIKAL
+569 GQKFSKGLQAAL
-584 NDAIASGAIPSL
+584 S
-596 TESPEAMSA
+596 EAMSETSLSLRPWSNA
-605 MNSSEDAYKKRVQST
+605 PADTSAYISSSNAYAKRVQST

-648 REAREADSTVA
+648 REAREADSTAA

>member
-1 MALDVSVAM
+1 MPDASVAM
-10 SVEDNLSQAIVGMKN
+10 SVKDNLSQAVVGMRN
-25 AMTPFR
+25 SMTAFR
-31 NDITELQKEL
+31 TDVSELQREL
-41 DRLSNAKTSIRIDLD
+41 DRLNSTRVQMKMDLASATREAKS
-56 AARKELRDAK
+56 AQKA
-66 RDFEALGE
+66 FEALGD
-74 SATEADRA
+74 SATEAERKA
-82 AAKANFDEASKNV
+82 AEADWRQAE
-95 ENLRQ
+95 ENLTNIRQ
-100 QYALVSKQVKYT
+100 QYELVGRQIRAT
-112 QRDIEDVTA
+112 TRDMEEATGAI
-121 AMSRAENRAA
+121 SRANNRIGG
-131 AASVQPNAA
+131 ST
-140 SVQPQGAMSMLQS
+140 QPQGAMNMLQS

-163 GAMASQWATAMG
+163 GDMASQWALTLG

-187 SGTLGGAG
+187 SGALSGAG

-206 GVGTAIGAAVGGL
+206 GIGTAVGAGIGGL
-219 VGLAGGAAQN
+219 VGLVGGAAQN
-229 FETKDEY
+229 YETKDEY

-244 VEGQLSSMQES
+244 VEGQLSALEEGISS
-255 IAGGSTT
+255 GSAT

-273 NQLLGEGY
+273 NQLLGNGY

-322 QRMMD
+322 QRMLD

-383 HYGVNQGEIYEMIS
+383 HYGVDQGTIYDMIS
-397 DGAIAGQDAVDIIQN
+397 DSAISGQDAVDIIQN

-417 AGAMDTMSHT
+417 AGAMDTMAKT
-427 FSGLQSTLNDAQTAM
+427 FSGLQSTLTDAQTAM

-472 MEEANRAMGSYMANL
+472 MEEANRAMGAWKADL
-487 ENLKEDFVRKAI
+487 ENQQEEAVRKAI
-499 EAAMGDDDYI
+499 QSAMDTDDY
-509 KAKAAGDAAEMGRI
+509 KKAAAAEDAAEMGKI
-523 IMAAQQEGLAA
+523 IMKARIDGMNAYNKSAEAQEALQMELDLAEAVRNDTATDQAFWDAGYRKGEQFSTGLAA
-534 YADSDEAKGYE
+534 
-545 QMQLDLINSVQES
+545 
-558 AAAHEESYLAG
+558 
-569 YNIGQEYSKGYIKAL
+569 
-584 NDAIASGAIPSL
+584 AIAANKVRDIVANGIAEMYAASSPYLSGAPSAIGA
-596 TESPEAMSA
+596 SPYGAARSH
-605 MNSSEDAYKKRVQST
+605 
-620 GGYAYGLNRVPYD
+620 AYGLNRVPYD
-633 GFRAILHEGERVLTA
+633 GYRAILHEGERVLTA
-648 REAREADSTVA
+648 GEARASDTMSRNIT
-659 RSVNVN
+659 VNV
-665 ISGQWSVR
+665 SGQWSVR

-684 IADALE
+684 IADSLE

>member
-1 MALDVSVAM
+1 MPDASVAM
-10 SVEDNLSQAIVGMKN
+10 SVKDNLSQAVVGMRN
-25 AMTPFR
+25 SMTAFR
-31 NDITELQKEL
+31 TDVSELQREL
-41 DRLSNAKTSIRIDLD
+41 DRLNSTRVQMKMDLASATREAKS
-56 AARKELRDAK
+56 AQKA
-66 RDFEALGE
+66 FEALGD
-74 SATEADRA
+74 SATEAERKA
-82 AAKANFDEASKNV
+82 AEADWRQAE
-95 ENLRQ
+95 ENLTNIRQ
-100 QYALVSKQVKYT
+100 QYELVGRQIRAT
-112 QRDIEDVTA
+112 TRDMEEATGAI
-121 AMSRAENRAA
+121 SRANNRIGG
-131 AASVQPNAA
+131 ST
-140 SVQPQGAMSMLQS
+140 QPQGAMNMLQS

-163 GAMASQWATAMG
+163 GDMASQWALTLG

-187 SGTLGGAG
+187 SGALSGAG

-206 GVGTAIGAAVGGL
+206 GIGTAVGAGIGGL
-219 VGLAGGAAQN
+219 VGLVGGAAQN
-229 FETKDEY
+229 YETKDEY
-236 FKNYVQEA
+236 FKNYVQEE
-244 VEGQLSSMQES
+244 VEGQLSALEEGISS
-255 IAGGSTT
+255 GSAT

-273 NQLLGEGY
+273 NQLLGNGY

-322 QRMMD
+322 QRMLD

-383 HYGVNQGEIYEMIS
+383 HYGVDQGTIYDMIS
-397 DGAIAGQDAVDIIQN
+397 DSAISGQDAVDIIQN

-417 AGAMDTMSHT
+417 AGAMDTMAKT

-472 MEEANRAMGSYMANL
+472 MEEANRAMGAYMADL
-487 ENLKEDFVRKAI
+487 ENQKEEYIRNAI
-499 EAAMGDDDYI
+499 IDVMGTSEYQIAEAEGN
-509 KAKAAGDAAEMGRI
+509 AAEMGRL
-523 IMAAQQEGLAA
+523 IMQAQVKGMSDYNESEGAIEMREMQSRLIQGVQEDSAASEDMWNA
-534 YADSDEAKGYE
+534 GYE
-545 QMQLDLINSVQES
+545 L
-558 AAAHEESYLAG
+558 
-569 YNIGQEYSKGYIKAL
+569 GQKFSKGLQAAL
-584 NDAIASGAIPSL
+584 S
-596 TESPEAMSA
+596 EAMSETSLSLRPWSNA
-605 MNSSEDAYKKRVQST
+605 PADTSAYISSSNAYAKRVQST
-620 GGYAYGLNRVPYD
+620 GGYAYGLDRVPYD

-648 REAREADSTVA
+648 REARASDTA
-659 RSVNVN
+659 AKNISVNV
-665 ISGQWSVR
+665 SGNWSVR

-684 IADALE
+684 IADSLE

>member
-1 MALDVSVAM
+1 MPDASVAM
-10 SVEDNLSQAIVGMKN
+10 SVKDNLSQAVVGMRN
-25 AMTPFR
+25 SMTAFR
-31 NDITELQKEL
+31 TDVSELQREL
-41 DRLSNAKTSIRIDLD
+41 DRLNSTRVQMKMDLASATREAKS
-56 AARKELRDAK
+56 AQKA
-66 RDFEALGE
+66 FEALGD
-74 SATEADRA
+74 SATEAERKA
-82 AAKANFDEASKNV
+82 AEADWRQAE
-95 ENLRQ
+95 ENLTNIRQ
-100 QYALVSKQVKYT
+100 QYELVGRQIRAT
-112 QRDIEDVTA
+112 TRDMEEATGAI
-121 AMSRAENRAA
+121 SRANNRIGG
-131 AASVQPNAA
+131 ST
-140 SVQPQGAMSMLQS
+140 QPQGAMNMLQS

-163 GAMASQWATAMG
+163 GDMASQWALTLG

-187 SGTLGGAG
+187 SGALSGAG

-206 GVGTAIGAAVGGL
+206 GIGTAVGAGIGGL
-219 VGLAGGAAQN
+219 VGLVGGAAQN
-229 FETKDEY
+229 YETKDEY

-244 VEGQLSSMQES
+244 VEGQLSALEEGISS
-255 IAGGSTT
+255 GSAT

-273 NQLLGEGY
+273 NQLLGNGY

-322 QRMMD
+322 QRMLD

-383 HYGVNQGEIYEMIS
+383 HYGVDQGTIYDMIS
-397 DGAIAGQDAVDIIQN
+397 DSAISGQDAVDIIQN

-417 AGAMDTMSHT
+417 AGAMDTMAKT
-427 FSGLQSTLNDAQTAM
+427 FSGLQSTLTDAQTAM

-472 MEEANRAMGSYMANL
+472 MEEANRAMGAYMADL
-487 ENLKEDFVRKAI
+487 ENQKEEYIRNAI
-499 EAAMGDDDYI
+499 IDVMGTSEYQIAEAEGN
-509 KAKAAGDAAEMGRI
+509 AAEMGRL
-523 IMAAQQEGLAA
+523 IMQAQVKGMSDYNESEGAIEMREMQSRLIQGVQEDSAASEDMWNA
-534 YADSDEAKGYE
+534 GYE
-545 QMQLDLINSVQES
+545 L
-558 AAAHEESYLAG
+558 
-569 YNIGQEYSKGYIKAL
+569 GQKFSKGLQAAL
-584 NDAIASGAIPSL
+584 S
-596 TESPEAMSA
+596 EAMSETSLSLRPWSNA
-605 MNSSEDAYKKRVQST
+605 PADTSAYISSSNAYAKRVQST

-648 REAREADSTVA
+648 REARQADSTVA

-684 IADALE
+684 IADSLE

>member
-1 MALDVSVAM
+1 MPDASVAM
-10 SVEDNLSQAIVGMKN
+10 SVKDNLSQAVVGMRN
-25 AMTPFR
+25 SMTAFR
-31 NDITELQKEL
+31 TDVSELQREL
-41 DRLSNAKTSIRIDLD
+41 DRLNSTRVQMKMDLAGATREAKNAQK
-56 AARKELRDAK
+56 A
-66 RDFEALGE
+66 FEALGD
-74 SATEADRA
+74 SATEAERKA
-82 AAKANFDEASKNV
+82 AEADWREAE
-95 ENLRQ
+95 ENLQNIRQ
-100 QYALVSKQVKYT
+100 QYDLVGRQIRAT
-112 QRDIEDVTA
+112 TRDMEEATGAI
-121 AMSRAENRAA
+121 SRANNRIGG
-131 AASVQPNAA
+131 ST
-140 SVQPQGAMSMLQS
+140 QPQGAMSMLQS

-163 GAMASQWATAMG
+163 GDMASQWALSLG
-175 GSYLGSAGGNLL
+175 GSYLGNAGGNLL
-187 SGTLGGAG
+187 SGALSGAG

-206 GVGTAIGAAVGGL
+206 GIGTAVGAGIGGL
-219 VGLAGGAAQN
+219 VGLVGGAAQN
-229 FETKDEY
+229 YETKDEY

-244 VEGQLSSMQES
+244 VEGQLSALEEGISS
-255 IAGGSTT
+255 GSAT

-273 NQLLGEGY
+273 NQLLGNGY

-322 QRMMD
+322 QRMLD

-383 HYGVNQGEIYEMIS
+383 HYGVDQGTIYDMIS
-397 DGAIAGQDAVDIIQN
+397 DSAISGQDAVDIIQN

-417 AGAMDTMSHT
+417 AGAMDTMAKT
-427 FSGLQSTLNDAQTAM
+427 FSGLQSTLTDAQTAM

-452 TRKQGLEDEISF
+452 TRKKGLEDEISF

-472 MEEANRAMGSYMANL
+472 MEEANRAMGAYMADL
-487 ENLKEDFVRKAI
+487 ENQKEEYIRNAI
-499 EAAMGDDDYI
+499 IDVMGTSEYQIAEAEGN
-509 KAKAAGDAAEMGRI
+509 AAEMGRL
-523 IMAAQQEGLAA
+523 IMQAQVKGMSDYNESEGAIEMREMQSRLIQGVQEDSAASEDMWNA
-534 YADSDEAKGYE
+534 GYE
-545 QMQLDLINSVQES
+545 L
-558 AAAHEESYLAG
+558 
-569 YNIGQEYSKGYIKAL
+569 GQKFSKGLQAAL
-584 NDAIASGAIPSL
+584 S
-596 TESPEAMSA
+596 EAMSETSLSLRPWSNA
-605 MNSSEDAYKKRVQST
+605 PADTSAYISSSNAYAKRVQST

>member
-10 SVEDNLSQAIVGMKN
+10 SVKDNLSQAIVGMKN

-41 DRLSNAKTSIRIDLD
+41 ERLSNTKASIRIDLG
-56 AARKELRDAK
+56 AARQELRAAK

-82 AAKANFDEASKNV
+82 AAKARFDEASKNV

-100 QYALVSKQVKYT
+100 QYELVSRQVKNT
-112 QRDIEDVTA
+112 QRDIEDVTS
-121 AMSRAENRAA
+121 AMSRAENRA
-131 AASVQPNAA
+131 SGG
-140 SVQPQGAMSMLQS
+140 SGQPQGAMNMLQS

-163 GAMASQWATAMG
+163 GDMASQWALTLG

-187 SGTLGGAG
+187 SGALSGAG

-206 GVGTAIGAAVGGL
+206 GIGTAVGAGIGGL
-219 VGLAGGAAQN
+219 VGLVGGAAQN
-229 FETKDEY
+229 YETKDEY

-244 VEGQLSSMQES
+244 VEGQLSALEEGISS
-255 IAGGSTT
+255 GSAT

-273 NQLLGEGY
+273 NQLLGNGY

-322 QRMMD
+322 QRMLD

-383 HYGVNQGEIYEMIS
+383 HYGVDQGTIYDMIS
-397 DGAIAGQDAVDIIQN
+397 DSAISGQDAVDIIQN

-417 AGAMDTMSHT
+417 AGAMDTMAKT

-464 LSGESGAM
+464 LSGQSGAM
-472 MEEANRAMGSYMANL
+472 MEEANRALGAYMAKL
-487 ENLKEDFVRKAI
+487 ENQKEEYIRNAI
-499 EAAMGDDDYI
+499 TDVMTNNEDYQIAEAEGN
-509 KAKAAGDAAEMGRI
+509 AAEMGRL
-523 IMAAQQEGLAA
+523 IMQAQVKGMSDYNESEGAIEMREMQSRLIQGVQEDSAASEDMWNA
-534 YADSDEAKGYE
+534 GYE
-545 QMQLDLINSVQES
+545 L
-558 AAAHEESYLAG
+558 
-569 YNIGQEYSKGYIKAL
+569 GQKFSKGLQAAL
-584 NDAIASGAIPSL
+584 S
-596 TESPEAMSA
+596 EAMSETSLSLRPWSNA
-605 MNSSEDAYKKRVQST
+605 PADTSAYISSSNAYAKRVQST

>member
-10 SVEDNLSQAIVGMKN
+10 SVKDNLSQAIVGMKN

-163 GAMASQWATAMG
+163 GDMASQWALTLG

-187 SGTLGGAG
+187 SGALSGAG

-206 GVGTAIGAAVGGL
+206 GIGTAVGAGIGGL
-219 VGLAGGAAQN
+219 VGLVGGAAQN
-229 FETKDEY
+229 YETKDEY

-244 VEGQLSSMQES
+244 VEGQLSALEEGISS
-255 IAGGSTT
+255 GSAT

-273 NQLLGEGY
+273 NQLLGNGY

-322 QRMMD
+322 QRMLD

-383 HYGVNQGEIYEMIS
+383 HYGVDEGTIYDMIS
-397 DGAIAGQDAVDIIQN
+397 DSAISGQDAVDIRAACEKAAEAVECCI
-412 GMERY
+412 R
-417 AGAMDTMSHT
+417 
-427 FSGLQSTLNDAQTAM
+427 SGIDTAM
-442 DAAYGEGYNE
+442 NRYN
-452 TRKQGLEDEISF
+452 
-464 LSGESGAM
+464 
-472 MEEANRAMGSYMANL
+472 
-487 ENLKEDFVRKAI
+487 
-499 EAAMGDDDYI
+499 
-509 KAKAAGDAAEMGRI
+509 
-523 IMAAQQEGLAA
+523 
-534 YADSDEAKGYE
+534 
-545 QMQLDLINSVQES
+545 
-558 AAAHEESYLAG
+558 
-569 YNIGQEYSKGYIKAL
+569 
-584 NDAIASGAIPSL
+584 
-596 TESPEAMSA
+596 
-605 MNSSEDAYKKRVQST
+605 
-620 GGYAYGLNRVPYD
+620 
-633 GFRAILHEGERVLTA
+633 
-648 REAREADSTVA
+648 
-659 RSVNVN
+659 
-665 ISGQWSVR
+665 
-673 DDSDIDLIAAR
+673 
-684 IADALE
+684 
-690 RALAAGVGS
+690 

>member
-1 MALDVSVAM
+1 MPDASVAM
-10 SVEDNLSQAIVGMKN
+10 SVKDNLSQAVVGMRN
-25 AMTPFR
+25 SMTAFR
-31 NDITELQKEL
+31 TDVSELQREL
-41 DRLSNAKTSIRIDLD
+41 DRLNSTRVQMKMDLASATREAKS
-56 AARKELRDAK
+56 AQKA
-66 RDFEALGE
+66 FEALGD
-74 SATEADRA
+74 SATEAERKA
-82 AAKANFDEASKNV
+82 AEADWRQAE
-95 ENLRQ
+95 ENLTSIRQ
-100 QYALVSKQVKYT
+100 QYELVGRQIRAT
-112 QRDIEDVTA
+112 TRDMEEATGAI
-121 AMSRAENRAA
+121 SRANNRIGG
-131 AASVQPNAA
+131 ST
-140 SVQPQGAMSMLQS
+140 QPQGAMNMLQS

-163 GAMASQWATAMG
+163 GDMASQWALTLG

-187 SGTLGGAG
+187 SGALSGAG

-206 GVGTAIGAAVGGL
+206 GIGTAVGAGIGGL
-219 VGLAGGAAQN
+219 VGLVGGAAQN
-229 FETKDEY
+229 YETKDEY

-244 VEGQLSSMQES
+244 VEGQLSALEEGISS
-255 IAGGSTT
+255 GSAT

-273 NQLLGEGY
+273 NQLLGNGY

-322 QRMMD
+322 QRMLD

-383 HYGVNQGEIYEMIS
+383 HYGVDQGTIYDMIS
-397 DGAIAGQDAVDIIQN
+397 DSAISGQDAVDIIQN

-417 AGAMDTMSHT
+417 AGAMDTMAKT
-427 FSGLQSTLNDAQTAM
+427 FSGLQSTLTDAQTAM

-472 MEEANRAMGSYMANL
+472 MEEANRAMGAYMADL
-487 ENLKEDFVRKAI
+487 ENQKEEYIRNAI
-499 EAAMGDDDYI
+499 IDVMGTSEYQIAEAEGN
-509 KAKAAGDAAEMGRI
+509 AAEMGRL
-523 IMAAQQEGLAA
+523 IMQAQVKGMSDYNESEGAIEMREMQSRLIQGVQEDSAASEDMWNA
-534 YADSDEAKGYE
+534 GYE
-545 QMQLDLINSVQES
+545 L
-558 AAAHEESYLAG
+558 
-569 YNIGQEYSKGYIKAL
+569 GQKFSKGLQAAL
-584 NDAIASGAIPSL
+584 S
-596 TESPEAMSA
+596 EAMSETSLSLRPWSNA
-605 MNSSEDAYKKRVQST
+605 PADTSAYISSSNAYAKRVQST

-648 REAREADSTVA
+648 REARQADSTVA

-684 IADALE
+684 IADSLE